1 LLLAAPKI
9 NIRIIAFLNIFHNF
23 VKTKH
28 MKSTLFLTAFL
39 AAASLLAANAEPP
52 TTEAVVQS
60 SERIT
65 LRLQGIGGDG
75 YFRTTA
81 ADANGNTYRLLLPS
95 EAQPKAGQRI
105 TIVHDGLPYVLIAG
119 AKYFDYS
126 TAKPVKP

>member
-1 LLLAAPKI
+1 
-9 NIRIIAFLNIFHNF
+9 
-23 VKTKH
+23 

-39 AAASLLAANAEPP
+39 SAASLLAAKAEPP
-52 TTEAVVQS
+52 TTEATIQS

-75 YFRTTA
+75 YFRTEA
-81 ADANGNTYRLLLPS
+81 KDGNGNTYRLLLPS

-105 TIVHDGLPYVLIAG
+105 TIVHDGLPFVVIAG
-119 AKYFDYS
+119 ARFYDYS

>member
-1 LLLAAPKI
+1 
-9 NIRIIAFLNIFHNF
+9 
-23 VKTKH
+23 

-39 AAASLLAANAEPP
+39 NAACLLAASEPP
-52 TTEAVVQS
+52 TTEATVQS

-75 YFRTTA
+75 YYRTTA

-95 EAQPKAGQRI
+95 EAQPRAGQKV

-119 AKYFDYS
+119 AKHFDYS
-126 TAKPVKP
+126 TAKIAKP

>member
-1 LLLAAPKI
+1 
-9 NIRIIAFLNIFHNF
+9 
-23 VKTKH
+23 

-39 AAASLLAANAEPP
+39 SVACLLAAAEPP

-75 YFRTTA
+75 YYRTTA

-95 EAQPKAGQRI
+95 EAQPKAGQKV
-105 TIVHDGLPYVLIAG
+105 TIVHDGLPFVLIAG
-119 AKYFDYS
+119 AKFFDYS
-126 TAKPVKP
+126 TAKIQKP

>member
-1 LLLAAPKI
+1 
-9 NIRIIAFLNIFHNF
+9 
-23 VKTKH
+23 
-28 MKSTLFLTAFL
+28 MKRTLFLTAFL
-39 AAASLLAANAEPP
+39 SAVSLLAAAEPP
-52 TTEAVVQS
+52 TTEAVIQQ

-75 YFRTTA
+75 YYRTTA

-119 AKYFDYS
+119 AKFFDYS
-126 TAKPVKP
+126 SAKPVKP